1 MDKRLNELKN
11 LNSEQRTILQS
22 IVGSITVKF
31 HTLKINI
38 LIISMVMFFFCLV
51 IFFTEYLPFN
61 EETVVI
67 FCVFFAFLCID
78 SFASNLFKDYF
89 TEHINDII
97 SLADKKMAEVK
108 AILSVKNRQEKK
120 CNSSLT
126 DRKILIYSLF
136 IKIFNIAD
144 FFPVVVEIVLD
155 EENSKE

>member
-1 MDKRLNELKN
+1 MDRRLNELKN
-11 LNSEQRTILQS
+11 LNSDQRLILQN
-22 IVGSITVKF
+22 IIGSIKAKF
-31 HTLKINI
+31 HTLKMNI

-97 SLADKKMAEVK
+97 GLA
-108 AILSVKNRQEKK
+108 EKK
-120 CNSSLT
+120 WQRL
-126 DRKILIYSLF
+126 KLF
-136 IKIFNIAD
+136 YR
-144 FFPVVVEIVLD
+144 
-155 EENSKE
+155 